1 MQLSWKGVLLSP
13 AIASAFFAI
22 LLVALGLAPERP
34 LLGFL
39 LLFTAGCVVAYGV
52 FVFAF
57 LPVVWLASRFV
68 RMTAV
73 RFAALG
79 GLTGALF
86 VVPLTWMEWKSSGP
100 DSGPPEQT
108 FAEFATS
115 WFSDP
120 GIALDLVF
128 PVAGIIT
135 AAVCWRLSTA
145 RPNPGAPEAI
155 Q

>member
-13 AIASAFFAI
+13 MIAPAIFAVP
-22 LLVALGLAPERP
+22 LAALTTERP

-39 LLFTAGCVVAYGV
+39 FLFIAGCVLAYGV

-57 LPVVWLASRFV
+57 LPVVWLAARFV

-73 RFAALG
+73 RFATLG
-79 GLTGALF
+79 GLTGAVF
-86 VVPLTWMEWKSSGP
+86 VIPLTWMEWKSSGT

-108 FAEFATS
+108 FAQFAAS

-120 GIALDLVF
+120 GIALDLIY

-135 AAVCWRLSTA
+135 AAACWRLSAA
-145 RPNPGAPEAI
+145 RPNAGAPGARE
-155 Q
+155 

>member
-13 AIASAFFAI
+13 PIAPAIFAVP
-22 LLVALGLAPERP
+22 LAALTTEQP

-39 LLFTAGCVVAYGV
+39 FLFIAGCVVAYGV

-57 LPVVWLASRFV
+57 LPVVWFASYFF

-73 RFAALG
+73 RFATLG
-79 GLTGALF
+79 GLTGAAF
-86 VVPLTWMEWKSSGP
+86 VIPLTWMEWKSSGT

-108 FAEFATS
+108 FAQFAVS

-120 GIALDLVF
+120 GIALDLVY

-135 AAVCWRLSTA
+135 AAACWRLSA
-145 RPNPGAPEAI
+145 VRPNAGASAARE
-155 Q
+155 

>member
-13 AIASAFFAI
+13 MIAPAIFAVP
-22 LLVALGLAPERP
+22 LAALTTERP

-39 LLFTAGCVVAYGV
+39 FLFIAGCVVAYGV

-73 RFAALG
+73 RFATLG
-79 GLTGALF
+79 GLTGAVF
-86 VVPLTWMEWKSSGP
+86 VIPLTWMEWKSSGT

-108 FAEFATS
+108 FAQFAAS

-120 GIALDLVF
+120 GIALDLVY

-135 AAVCWRLSTA
+135 AAACWRLSA
-145 RPNPGAPEAI
+145 AGPNAGAPEARE
-155 Q
+155 

>member
-1 MQLSWKGVLLSP
+1 MQLSWKGVLFSPMIVP
-13 AIASAFFAI
+13 AIFAVP
-22 LLVALGLAPERP
+22 LAALTTERP

-39 LLFTAGCVVAYGV
+39 YLFIAGCVVAYGV

-73 RFAALG
+73 RFATLG
-79 GLTGALF
+79 GLTGAVF
-86 VVPLTWMEWKSSGP
+86 VIPLTWMEWKSSGT

-108 FAEFATS
+108 FAQFVAS

-120 GIALDLVF
+120 WIALDLVY

-135 AAVCWRLSTA
+135 AAACWRLSAA
-145 RPNPGAPEAI
+145 RLNAGAPEARG
-155 Q
+155 

>member
-1 MQLSWKGVLLSP
+1 MQLSWKGVLLSAMIVP
-13 AIASAFFAI
+13 AIFAVP
-22 LLVALGLAPERP
+22 LAALTTERL

-39 LLFTAGCVVAYGV
+39 FLFIAGCVVAYGV

-73 RFAALG
+73 RFATLG
-79 GLTGALF
+79 GLTGAVF
-86 VVPLTWMEWKSSGP
+86 VIPLTWMEWKSSGT

-108 FAEFATS
+108 FAQFVAS

-120 GIALDLVF
+120 GIALDLIY
-128 PVAGIIT
+128 PAAGIIT
-135 AAVCWRLSTA
+135 ATACWRLSAA
-145 RPNPGAPEAI
+145 RPNAGAPEARG
-155 Q
+155 

>member
-1 MQLSWKGVLLSP
+1 MQLSWKGILLSP
-13 AIASAFFAI
+13 TIAPAIFAVP
-22 LLVALGLAPERP
+22 LAALTTEQP

-39 LLFTAGCVVAYGV
+39 FLFIAGCVVAYGV

-57 LPVVWLASRFV
+57 LPVVWFASYFF

-73 RFAALG
+73 RFATLG
-79 GLTGALF
+79 GLTGAAF
-86 VVPLTWMEWKSSGP
+86 VIPLTWMEWKSSGT

-108 FAEFATS
+108 FAQFVAS

-120 GIALDLVF
+120 GIALDLVY

-135 AAVCWRLSTA
+135 AAACWRLSA
-145 RPNPGAPEAI
+145 VRPNAGASAARE
-155 Q
+155 

>member
-1 MQLSWKGVLLSP
+1 MIAP
-13 AIASAFFAI
+13 AIFAVP
-22 LLVALGLAPERP
+22 LAALTTERP

-39 LLFTAGCVVAYGV
+39 FLFIAGCIVAYGV

-57 LPVVWLASRFV
+57 LPVIWLASYFV

-73 RFAALG
+73 RFGTFG
-79 GLTGALF
+79 GLTGAAF
-86 VVPLTWMEWKSSGP
+86 VIPLTWMEWKSSGT

-108 FAEFATS
+108 FVQFAAS

-120 GIALDLVF
+120 GIALDLVY

-135 AAVCWRLSTA
+135 AAACWRLSAA
-145 RPNPGAPEAI
+145 RPDSVAPEARE
-155 Q
+155 